1 MADKAQVIAE
11 LTVADIPAPL
21 RDAIVAE
28 ASKQDET
35 QATIAELTSTV
46 EAKEATIAE
55 MQATI
60 AEYRKAAVSARIT
73 ELVSEG
79 VKLVDARD
87 MVMELIEARAPK
99 TVEEAEA
106 VYAQVIEMAS
116 VKKLLAL
123 TVQSLSGPAA
133 IVNGKVSDT
142 GGRKP
147 LDDTPENRARAA
159 AAMGINI

>member
-1 MADKAQVIAE
+1 MADKAEVIAE
-11 LTVADIPAPL
+11 LTVADIPANL

-46 EAKEATIAE
+46 EAKEVVIAE

-60 AEYRKAAVSARIT
+60 AEYRKAAISARIS
-73 ELVSEG
+73 ELVAEG

-87 MVMELIEARAPK
+87 MVTELVEARKPA

-106 VYAQVIEMAS
+106 AYAQVIEMAS

-133 IVNGKVSDT
+133 IVNGKVRET
-142 GGRKP
+142 GRTTFE
-147 LDDTPENRARAA
+147 DTPENRQRAV